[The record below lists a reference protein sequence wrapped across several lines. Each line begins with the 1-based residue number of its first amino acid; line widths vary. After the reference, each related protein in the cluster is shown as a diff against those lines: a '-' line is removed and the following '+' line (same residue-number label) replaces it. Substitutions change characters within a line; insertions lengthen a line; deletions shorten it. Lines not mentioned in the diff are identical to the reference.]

1 MGEEYEENSQN
12 SCIGEYKT
20 TKVEINR
27 IQEDRCNKQHMNGL
41 YRSDAKMHLRLNLWY
56 KPKRRTSQ
64 KV

>member
-1 MGEEYEENSQN
+1 MGEEYGENSQN

-41 YRSDAKMHLRLNLWY
+41 YRSDAKMHL
-56 KPKRRTSQ
+56 
-64 KV
+64 